1 MKIINVFLMITAVLW
16 LSNCKHN
23 TLSLPSIP
31 TDEPQIGGNNYVQL
45 NEVFDAAHGYHF
57 NAPADI
63 YYGVDN
69 FLYIADTKNNRI
81 VMMDLG
87 GGIMGYSQ
95 PIPHPEAI
103 SQNDSLDLLIVN
115 KTNRIYKINLVK
127 SQHRINEAKVEIAFE
142 QSSEPTRQ
150 FTGISVHNG
159 FEYYVTVVDS
169 SVSPVL
175 SQIYDFF
182 GNNKLKGPLPLY
194 ANGSGLFSALIPTGI
209 VSLREQYV
217 DVSSSK
223 EDTRAFIFCQ
233 SGSYPPAKLF
243 NYYKVQFITTVMF
256 EGQEVLSPKT
266 DLTGTP
272 EEDYLYY
279 YDKFYLPEDV
289 ALDRAGNIFVIDA
302 GSPDGSHVPGFY
314 RFGPTGQQQQ
324 AVTGFGSGA
333 YQFKTPKGIAV
344 TPNTIQ
350 QTVYIADTGNNRIVQ
365 YKLSKDL

>member
-1 MKIINVFLMITAVLW
+1 MKTQKILLIVVSVFLLMQ
-16 LSNCKHN
+16 CKHK
-23 TLSLPSIP
+23 TLPLPTIP
-31 TDEPQIGGNNYVQL
+31 ANEPQIIGNQYVQL
-45 NEVFDAAHGYHF
+45 NHVFDAAHGYHF

-87 GGIMGYSQ
+87 GGIMGYSK
-95 PIPHPEAI
+95 PIPHPEAVT
-103 SQNDSLDLLIVN
+103 QNDSLDLLIVN
-115 KTNRIYKINLVK
+115 KTNRIYKINLIK
-127 SQHRINEAKVEIAFE
+127 HNHRIGEAEAQVVFE
-142 QSSEPTRQ
+142 RSSEPTRQ

-169 SVSPVL
+169 SVSPIF
-175 SQIYDFF
+175 SQIYDFW

-209 VSLREQYV
+209 VSLRELYV
-217 DVSSSK
+217 DVSSSR
-223 EDTRAFIFCQ
+223 EGTRAFIFCQ
-233 SGSYPPAKLF
+233 SGSYPPANLF

-256 EGQEVLSPKT
+256 EGQEVLAPKT
-266 DLTGTP
+266 DLSGTP

-279 YDKFYLPEDV
+279 YNKFYLPEDV
-289 ALDRAGNIFVIDA
+289 ALDRAGNIFVVDA
-302 GSPDGSHVPGFY
+302 GSADGSHVPGFY
-314 RFGPTGQQQQ
+314 RFGPTGLQQQ
-324 AVTGFGSGA
+324 AVTGFGSGTR
-333 YQFKTPKGIAV
+333 QFKTPKGIAV